1 MFNKIGV
8 EKNKMDSNHKLRKIM
23 IALIAAIGA
32 TYTLHAKAI
41 GLGDI
46 QVNSHL
52 GEPLSATIPVMGILK
67 TSDVDCFR
75 VNSDASSTELF
86 GTRFKLTN
94 LVGENA
100 TLVLNTQQAINE
112 PIANLSI
119 IAECQTQPK
128 IARDY
133 IILVDPNTSN
143 ISTAEIAPQNSFN
156 NQSVANNNSAQ
167 NSQFE
172 SDSTNVADAPI
183 KKSRNKVKQRR
194 SKSNASANKP
204 MVADKTID
212 LKYPELATNQKTIRT
227 PDPVTTPAKAAGT
240 RLSISSGAGD
250 FLASGSANINLV
262 LEKRLDLSRA
272 APVGAN
278 AADIDMQDEVTVM
291 NKRLTH
297 LQTQMT
303 GLQTRNLELEAK
315 NKLQVAEIEQATEQ
329 SNLFRK
335 ITYAVGLAGLL
346 TAGYFAADWW
356 RRRKQTKA
364 LHNEETAWL
373 SLSKE
378 SDLQEDAHLKSIS
391 EKTDTE
397 FDDFEDTIDSGFGTE
412 VTYVKEEAPEDDI
425 LDHADVFLAH
435 GRSTLAIQLLQNHLD
450 ERPKDSANIW
460 LFLLDLLAKEG
471 LEEEYNVTT
480 AECRKHFNVAIPAFA
495 APRGNPNS
503 FESYDRLVM
512 QLQKVWGTPEA
523 TKFLDDLIY
532 NTRLEPRIGFE
543 KEVFEELV
551 LLRSIAIEEEKSAE
565 VIHFQDK
572 KDARDELKQSLNTK
586 TAQQVSLVNVANEV
600 PTLPGIET
608 KFLIKDDPFSGN
620 LATLDTPNFAP
631 DLDFELE
638 PIKQVASKNIDA
650 PLFENGFE
658 FDLEDIKTSALR

>member
-1 MFNKIGV
+1 MFNKADL
-8 EKNKMDSNHKLRKIM
+8 EKKKMDSNHKLRKLM

-32 TYTLHAKAI
+32 SYTMHAKAI

-52 GEPLSATIPVMGILK
+52 GEPLSATIPVIGILK
-67 TSDVDCFR
+67 ASDIDCFR
-75 VNSDASSTELF
+75 VNNDASSAELF

-100 TLVLNTQQAINE
+100 TLVLNAQQALNE

-133 IILVDPNTSN
+133 TILVDPNTSN
-143 ISTAEIAPQNSFN
+143 ISSPEVAPQNSFN
-156 NQSVANNNSAQ
+156 NQSVVSNNSAQ
-167 NSQFE
+167 NSKFE
-172 SDSTNVADAPI
+172 SDTANVTEAPV
-183 KKSRNKVKQRR
+183 KKSRNKAKQRR

-204 MVADKTID
+204 TISDKTID
-212 LKYPELATNQKTIRT
+212 LKYPELPSNQQTVRT
-227 PDPVTTPAKAAGT
+227 PAPEVAKANTTGA

-250 FLASGSANINLV
+250 FLAAGSANINLV

-297 LQTQMT
+297 LQKQMM
-303 GLQTRNLELEAK
+303 GLQARNAELEAK
-315 NKLQVAEIEQATEQ
+315 DKTHTAVLEETTETTNRIRNI
-329 SNLFRK
+329 SYTL
-335 ITYAVGLAGLL
+335 VLGSLL
-346 TAGYFAADWW
+346 TMGYVAANWW
-356 RRRKQTKA
+356 RRRKQTKI
-364 LHNEETAWL
+364 LHNEETLWS
-373 SLSKE
+373 SLKADSA
-378 SDLQEDAHLKSIS
+378 LQEDEQLKAINDKL
-391 EKTDTE
+391 EGE
-397 FDDFEDTIDSGFGTE
+397 FDEFDELENDNFGRE
-412 VTYVKEEAPEDDI
+412 ISFIKETPVEDI
-425 LDHADVFLAH
+425 LDHADVFLSH

-471 LEEEYNVTT
+471 LEEEYNVATVD
-480 AECRKHFNVAIPAFA
+480 CRKHFNVAIHAFA

-503 FESYDRLVM
+503 FESYDRLVT

-565 VIHFQDK
+565 VIHFQD
-572 KDARDELKQSLNTK
+572 EK
-586 TAQQVSLVNVANEV
+586 TAREV
-600 PTLPGIET
+600 RKQTTPEF
-608 KFLIKDDPFSGN
+608 K
-620 LATLDTPNFAP
+620 LATANTGF
-631 DLDFELE
+631 DFE
-638 PIKQVASKNIDA
+638 
-650 PLFENGFE
+650 PLNLTPVVSNENPAYENGFE
-658 FDLEDIKTSALR
+658 FELDDIKASSFR